1 VFDRE
6 NNTSELVD
14 GKHDK
19 KMHGQWGESN
29 TTEGKNWVVPGP
41 DNEKGGGLSTFSLPP
56 RGEAAP
62 HFAPAITPQ
71 LQVKK
76 VEFISEEKKKYL
88 VPP

>member
-1 VFDRE
+1 VIQGWSD
-6 NNTSELVD
+6 
-14 GKHDK
+14 
-19 KMHGQWGESN
+19 
-29 TTEGKNWVVPGP
+29 
-41 DNEKGGGLSTFSLPP
+41 EKGGGSGTFSLPP